1 MNFYETLKVAI
12 KNKKPLKITMF
23 DMEKQIKDTD
33 IYYYSDDGKYRES
46 HGIGFEIET
55 LLKEAK
61 EQTWLII
68 EIFE

>member
-1 MNFYETLKVAI
+1 MNFYESLKETI

-23 DMEKQIKDTD
+23 DLEKKIKDTD
-33 IYYYSDDGKYRES
+33 VYYFSDDGKYRES

-61 EQTWLII
+61 EKTWLII
-68 EIFE
+68 EILE